1 MLASWNCPFPG
12 FWALGVEFVDL
23 IAEELEYSVT
33 SSIKERL
40 AGATEPEKAK
50 SPTTSGEDDE
60 LNLTQASSLPSSGG
74 SCQALFCWGKSP
86 SGSLQ
91 SGGMV
96 KKFFCLLN
104 AKSSTTIGSSESALK
119 KNTII
124 SGEQLA

>member
-1 MLASWNCPFPG
+1 M
-12 FWALGVEFVDL
+12 DL

-40 AGATEPEKAK
+40 AGATDPEKAK
-50 SPTTSGEDDE
+50 SPTTSGEDGE
-60 LNLTQASSLPSSGG
+60 LTLTQQASSLPSSGG

-104 AKSSTTIGSSESALK
+104 AKSSTTIGSSESALD

-124 SGEQLA
+124 SGEQLT